1 MNDADQSVGEHA
13 DVVCRA
19 GAGSK
24 FVGGRH
30 PGSPLSI
37 AVNTPASIIPAILA
51 GRSNAVLAP
60 KAPGTALP
68 KVWAP
73 IQQARKNFPPGGGC
87 PATNT
92 KSPRGVNAS
101 FGADRP

>member
-13 DVVCRA
+13 DAVCRA

-51 GRSNAVLAP
+51 GRTQDVVAP
-60 KAPGTALP
+60 TAAETAWSRGWPENTQTP
-68 KVWAP
+68 KIA
-73 IQQARKNFPPGGGC
+73 QPGGG
-87 PATNT
+87 ARTT
-92 KSPRGVNAS
+92 TTRTDRGI
-101 FGADRP
+101 R

>member
-13 DVVCRA
+13 DAVCRA

-37 AVNTPASIIPAILA
+37 AANTPASIIPAILA
-51 GRSNAVLAP
+51 GRLNDLIAS
-60 KAPGTALP
+60 KAAETALP
-68 KVWAP
+68 KGLTENKKGKK
-73 IQQARKNFPPGGGC
+73 IFPPRGGGRTTTPS
-87 PATNT
+87 PATVILGIC
-92 KSPRGVNAS
+92 RGT
-101 FGADRP
+101 

>member
-51 GRSNAVLAP
+51 GRTNTLLASNAA
-60 KAPGTALP
+60 GTGLP
-68 KVWAP
+68 KVWPRKRQRKKIAP
-73 IQQARKNFPPGGGC
+73 
-87 PATNT
+87 
-92 KSPRGVNAS
+92 PRGRGRTTTSRLDPVIMAS
-101 FGADRP
+101 C